1 MSEAL
6 TLRPANIADLA
17 TLQHWDEQQH
27 VLDSDPN
34 DDWNWETELLRN
46 PEWRM
51 QLMAEWA
58 GRPVGFMQII
68 DPALEETHYWGDVPP
83 GLRAIDIWIGAP
95 EDLGKGYGTKMM
107 QQAVE
112 LCFLN
117 PEVTAILVD
126 PLASNRRAHVFYE
139 RLGFWF
145 QEERVLGEYNDHCFV
160 YRLERGDWS
169 RGELLSHAVYFS
181 QKTRF
186 VCRRFL

>member
-68 DPALEETHYWGDVPP
+68 DPALEKTHYWGDVPP
-83 GLRAIDIWIGAP
+83 SLRAIDIWIGAP
-95 EDLGKGYGTKMM
+95 EDLGK
-107 QQAVE
+107 
-112 LCFLN
+112 
-117 PEVTAILVD
+117 
-126 PLASNRRAHVFYE
+126 
-139 RLGFWF
+139 
-145 QEERVLGEYNDHCFV
+145 LGEYNDHCFV

-169 RGELLSHAVYFS
+169 RGELLSHAIFFPKNKICV
-181 QKTRF
+181 
-186 VCRRFL
+186 

>member
-58 GRPVGFMQII
+58 GLSVLCKSLIPRWKKRI
-68 DPALEETHYWGDVPP
+68 
-83 GLRAIDIWIGAP
+83 IGA
-95 EDLGKGYGTKMM
+95 M
-107 QQAVE
+107 
-112 LCFLN
+112 C
-117 PEVTAILVD
+117 
-126 PLASNRRAHVFYE
+126 RRA
-139 RLGFWF
+139 
-145 QEERVLGEYNDHCFV
+145 C
-160 YRLERGDWS
+160 
-169 RGELLSHAVYFS
+169 AP
-181 QKTRF
+181 
-186 VCRRFL
+186 